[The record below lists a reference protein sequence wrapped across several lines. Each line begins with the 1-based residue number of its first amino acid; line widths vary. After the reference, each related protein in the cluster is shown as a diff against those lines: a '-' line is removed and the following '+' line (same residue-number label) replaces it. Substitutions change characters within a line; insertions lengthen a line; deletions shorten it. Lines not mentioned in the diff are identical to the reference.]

1 MARYYTV
8 SQSTV
13 SPLGLLLK
21 PRNSIF
27 CQANFVDAY
36 HIHETSLAYIS
47 SRFLLP
53 PILSTTPSTT
63 SSSDPHTRSHFR
75 GDTLIL
81 SPSTSQNPAP
91 CALLATTRGSTGNV
105 KGWLSIFRLGPSGE
119 FLDDF
124 VRFETPTSGGKAN
137 ALDVRAKEDTDG
149 GIWILLT
156 DDDNQAAS
164 GAGGGVR
171 VLEWD
176 GWGKGNVSVVAEWPP
191 RNDASQGETMLGG
204 SHAVWL
210 D

>member
-1 MARYYTV
+1 MARYYTLSLSIV
-8 SQSTV
+8 SS
-13 SPLGLLLK
+13 LGPFLN
-21 PRNSIF
+21 PRNSVF

-36 HIHETSLAYIS
+36 HIHETSLVYIS
-47 SRFLLP
+47 SRPLLP
-53 PILSTTPSTT
+53 PILSATLPTT

-75 GDTLIL
+75 GDTLML

-91 CALLATTRGSTGNV
+91 CALLATTRGSTGNIR
-105 KGWLSIFRLGPSGE
+105 GWLSIFRLGPSGE

-137 ALDVRAKEDTDG
+137 ALDVRAKEDSDG
-149 GIWILLT
+149 GMWILLT
-156 DDDNQAAS
+156 DDDDQAAS
-164 GAGGGVR
+164 GEGGGVR

-191 RNDASQGETMLGG
+191 QNDASQGETMLGG
-204 SHAVWL
+204 SHAIWL

>member
-1 MARYYTV
+1 M
-8 SQSTV
+8 
-13 SPLGLLLK
+13 
-21 PRNSIF
+21 
-27 CQANFVDAY
+27 
-36 HIHETSLAYIS
+36 
-47 SRFLLP
+47 
-53 PILSTTPSTT
+53 
-63 SSSDPHTRSHFR
+63 
-75 GDTLIL
+75 L

-105 KGWLSIFRLGPSGE
+105 RGWLSIFRLGPSGE
-119 FLDDF
+119 FLDDI

-137 ALDVRAKEDTDG
+137 ALDVRAKEDTNG
-149 GIWILLT
+149 EMWILLT
-156 DDDNQAAS
+156 DDDDQAAS

-204 SHAVWL
+204 SHAIWL